1 MRSSRKRVSDSMNKK
16 RKRQQEEEDNDDN
29 KDNNEETTDDE
40 ESVSG
45 FKEIGK
51 DPMECKSTWPEALK
65 DYWKTCVD
73 VSGLLSATEG
83 RYLLGT

>member
-1 MRSSRKRVSDSMNKK
+1 MRSSKKRVSDSMNKK
-16 RKRQQEEEDNDDN
+16 RKRRQEEGNNDENDN
-29 KDNNEETTDDE
+29 KEITDDE
-40 ESVSG
+40 ESVSAL
-45 FKEIGK
+45 KETRK
-51 DPMECKSTWPEALK
+51 DPMECKSTWPEAMK